1 MHIQKGAF
9 ACGGY
14 TLQPAITASLNMA
27 LYFVIV
33 VGALIVVHELGH
45 FIVAKKSGVRVER
58 FSIGFGPALWRL
70 QWRDTEYRLA
80 LVPLGG
86 YVKMYGEHLEEAIE
100 DSRGSFLHQSVWKR
114 IPIVAAGPGFN
125 FFFAILLIAFIHVV
139 GIPIEKSVR
148 LGKIIEGSVA
158 AEAGLQPGDT
168 ILALDGKPIQRIDE
182 LKSHITASAGHVLH
196 MQLGREG
203 QVITVPLAPRKDT
216 DSQEWRIGVEL
227 RPGDIGVE
235 RSGPLTALQ
244 QGVAWTWR
252 ITTLTVMG
260 FGKIITG
267 AIPLKDSLAGPL
279 GIARAIGQ
287 QADQG
292 WRNVVFFAA
301 GISINLAVLN
311 LLPIPV
317 LDGGHLL
324 FFGLEVLQGK
334 PVSPRVR
341 EMAQRAGV
349 LVLAILMLLA
359 LSNDVRVFYND
370 IVHRLLP

>member
-1 MHIQKGAF
+1 LQLAIAAF
-9 ACGGY
+9 LSTVVY
-14 TLQPAITASLNMA
+14 FAIVL
-27 LYFVIV
+27 
-33 VGALIVVHELGH
+33 GALIVVHEFGH

-58 FSIGFGPALWRL
+58 FSIGFGPPLWRK

-86 YVKMYGEHLEEAIE
+86 YVKMYGEQLDETTS
-100 DSRGSFLHQSVWKR
+100 DSEGSFLHQSVWKR

-125 FFFAILLIAFIHVV
+125 LLFAVLLIAFIHTM
-139 GIPIEKSVR
+139 GIPVEKSVR
-148 LGKIIEGSVA
+148 LGKILDGSA
-158 AEAGLQPGDT
+158 AAQAGLQTDDT
-168 ILALDGKPIQRIDE
+168 VIAIDGKPIERIDE
-182 LKSHITASAGHVLH
+182 LKARIVASEGHALQ
-196 MQLGREG
+196 MQVNRDG
-203 QVITVPLAPRKDT
+203 QMLAIPLIPRKDI
-216 DSQEWRIGVEL
+216 DAREWRIGVEL
-227 RPGDIGVE
+227 RPGKE
-235 RSGPLTALQ
+235 WRLQRSDPITALG

-252 ITTLTVMG
+252 ITALTLTG
-260 FGKIITG
+260 FGKILSG

-279 GIARAIGQ
+279 GIAREIGR

-324 FFGLEVLQGK
+324 FFMFEIVLGK
-334 PVSPRVR
+334 PLSVRAR

-349 LVLAILMLLA
+349 LVLAALMLLA
-359 LSNDVRVFYND
+359 LSNDVRVIYND
-370 IVHRLLP
+370 VLHRLFP